1 MTQKQI
7 IEQIQQVHPEI
18 GETQLRIMLNNAL
31 DEFVSEAKTNEHM
44 ASITPVAA
52 QRYYAFSSFTDTE
65 TAITDAEDILEVIQ
79 VTYGNTTD
87 GEKIVSHLIGEVEP
101 LDIS

>member
-31 DEFVSEAKTNEHM
+31 DEFVSEARTNEE
-44 ASITPVAA
+44 IGTFTPIAG
-52 QRYYAFSSFTDTE
+52 QRYYAFSALSNVTN
-65 TAITDAEDILEVIQ
+65 AEDVLEVMEVSFLDASANQELIIDKF
-79 VTYGNTTD
+79 V
-87 GEKIVSHLIGEVEP
+87 GEP
-101 LDIS
+101 QPQDRA

>member
-31 DEFVSEAKTNEHM
+31 DEFVSEARTNVHM
-44 ASITPVAA
+44 DTVTSSPTADK
-52 QRYYAFSSFTDTE
+52 RYYDFTD
-65 TAITDAEDILEVIQ
+65 ISGISDAEDVLEVIQ
-79 VTYGNTTD
+79 VTYGNSTD
-87 GEKIVSHLIGEVEP
+87 GEKIVSHLSSDIEP
-101 LDIS
+101 LDVT

>member
-7 IEQIQQVHPEI
+7 IEQIQQIHPEI

-31 DEFVSEAKTNEHM
+31 DEFVSEARTNVHM
-44 ASITPVAA
+44 DVLNPSADPTANK
-52 QRYYAFSSFTDTE
+52 RYYDFTDATN
-65 TAITDAEDILEVIQ
+65 IDDAEDVLEVIQ

-87 GEKIVSHLIGEVEP
+87 GEKIVDHYIGEVEP
-101 LDIS
+101 LDVD